1 MQPKQQAERR
11 KQKMEMIISSLPR
24 MKFASEFVIYLVPLI
39 FMICDIVSG
48 LAKAYVQKN
57 IISHK
62 MRSGIIKKCGEM
74 MIILLTAVVV
84 YSVQWPHQII
94 AIVSVYMILMEI
106 ISIMENLDGIG
117 VPIPKWIE
125 KTINNVATD
134 IDNGSANSL
143 SDEDMKKL
151 IEAARIIEENSKKEE

>member
-1 MQPKQQAERR
+1 MELLNLMPK
-11 KQKMEMIISSLPR
+11 
-24 MKFASEFVIYLVPLI
+24 MKFISEFVFYLVPLI
-39 FMICDIVSG
+39 FMLCDVVSG

-74 MIILLTAVVV
+74 MIILLTAIVV

-106 ISIMENLDGIG
+106 ISIMENLDEIG

-143 SDEDMKKL
+143 NDEDMKKL

>member
-1 MQPKQQAERR
+1 
-11 KQKMEMIISSLPR
+11 MEMIISSLPK
-24 MKFASEFVIYLVPLI
+24 MKFISEFVFYLVPLI
-39 FMICDIVSG
+39 FMLCDVVSG

-57 IISHK
+57 IISNK

-74 MIILLTAVVV
+74 MIIILTAVVV

-94 AIVSVYMILMEI
+94 AVVSVYMILMEI
-106 ISIMENLDGIG
+106 ISIMENLDEIG

-134 IDNGSANSL
+134 IDSGTSNAISE
-143 SDEDMKKL
+143 DDMKKL
-151 IEAARIIEENSKKEE
+151 IEAARIIEDNKKK

>member
-1 MQPKQQAERR
+1 
-11 KQKMEMIISSLPR
+11 MEMIINSLPK
-24 MKFASEFVIYLVPLI
+24 MKFVSEFVFYLVPLI
-39 FMICDIVSG
+39 FMLCDVVSG

-74 MIILLTAVVV
+74 MIILLTAIVV

-94 AIVSVYMILMEI
+94 AIVSVYMILMET
-106 ISIMENLDGIG
+106 ISIMENLDGLG

-134 IDNGSANSL
+134 IDNGTSNAI
-143 SDEDMKKL
+143 SDEDMKRL
-151 IEAARIIEENSKKEE
+151 IEAARIIEESSKKEE

>member
-1 MQPKQQAERR
+1 
-11 KQKMEMIISSLPR
+11 MEMIINSLPK
-24 MKFASEFVIYLVPLI
+24 MKFVSEFVFYLLPLI
-39 FMICDIVSG
+39 FMLCDVVSG

-74 MIILLTAVVV
+74 MIILLTAIVV

-94 AIVSVYMILMEI
+94 AIVSLYMILMEI
-106 ISIMENLDGIG
+106 ISIMENLDEIG

-134 IDNGSANSL
+134 IDSGTSKAIS
-143 SDEDMKKL
+143 EADMKRL
-151 IEAARIIEENSKKEE
+151 IEAARIIEESSKEKQ

>member
-1 MQPKQQAERR
+1 
-11 KQKMEMIISSLPR
+11 MEMIINSLPK
-24 MKFASEFVIYLVPLI
+24 MKFISEFVFYLVPLI
-39 FMICDIVSG
+39 FMLCDIVSG

-74 MIILLTAVVV
+74 MIILLTALVV

-106 ISIMENLDGIG
+106 ISIMENLDEIG

-134 IDNGSANSL
+134 IDIGTSNAISE
-143 SDEDMKKL
+143 DDMKRL
-151 IEAARIIEENSKKEE
+151 IEAAKIIEDNKKK

>member
-1 MQPKQQAERR
+1 
-11 KQKMEMIISSLPR
+11 MEMIINSLPK
-24 MKFASEFVIYLVPLI
+24 MKFVSEFVFYLVPLI
-39 FMICDIVSG
+39 FMLCDIVSG

-57 IISHK
+57 VISHK

-74 MIILLTAVVV
+74 MIIVLTAVVV

-125 KTINNVATD
+125 KTINNVAEE
-134 IDNGSANSL
+134 IDNGDVAKMK
-143 SDEDMKKL
+143 SDLDTYYEV
-151 IEAARIIEENSKKEE
+151 ARYLCEKEGTTIAEVVEENKNEKQ

>member
-1 MQPKQQAERR
+1 
-11 KQKMEMIISSLPR
+11 MEMIINSLPK
-24 MKFASEFVIYLVPLI
+24 MKFINEFVFYLVPLI
-39 FMICDIVSG
+39 FMLCDIVSG

-62 MRSGIIKKCGEM
+62 MRGGIIKKCGEM
-74 MIILLTAVVV
+74 MIILLTALVV

-106 ISIMENLDGIG
+106 ISIMENLDEIG

-134 IDNGSANSL
+134 IDIGTSNAISE
-143 SDEDMKKL
+143 DDMKRL
-151 IEAARIIEENSKKEE
+151 IEAAKIIEDNKKK

>member
-1 MQPKQQAERR
+1 
-11 KQKMEMIISSLPR
+11 MEMIINSLPK
-24 MKFASEFVIYLVPLI
+24 MKFVSEFVFYLVPLI
-39 FMICDIVSG
+39 FMLCDVVSG

-74 MIILLTAVVV
+74 MIIVLTAVVV

-125 KTINNVATD
+125 KTINNVAED
-134 IDNGSANSL
+134 IDNGDVAKMK
-143 SDEDMKKL
+143 SDLDTYYEV
-151 IEAARIIEENSKKEE
+151 ARYLCEKEGMTIAEVVEESKKEKH

>member
-1 MQPKQQAERR
+1 
-11 KQKMEMIISSLPR
+11 MEMIISSLPR
-24 MKFASEFVIYLVPLI
+24 MKFVSEFVIYLVPLI
-39 FMICDIVSG
+39 FMIADIVSG

-74 MIILLTAVVV
+74 MIILLTALVV

-94 AIVSVYMILMEI
+94 AIVSVYMILMET
-106 ISIMENLDGIG
+106 ISIMENLDGLG

-134 IDNGSANSL
+134 IDYGSANAL
-143 SDEDMKKL
+143 SDEDMKRL
-151 IEAARIIEENSKKEE
+151 IEAARIIEESSKEKQ

>member
-1 MQPKQQAERR
+1 MELLNLMPK
-11 KQKMEMIISSLPR
+11 
-24 MKFASEFVIYLVPLI
+24 MKFINEFVFYLVPLI
-39 FMICDIVSG
+39 FMLCDIVTG

-74 MIILLTAVVV
+74 MIIVLTAVVV

-94 AIVSVYMILMEI
+94 AVVSVYMILMEI

-125 KTINNVATD
+125 KTINNVAED
-134 IDNGSANSL
+134 IDNGDVAKMK
-143 SDEDMKKL
+143 SDIDTYYEV
-151 IEAARIIEENSKKEE
+151 ARYLCEKEGTTITEVVEESKKEKR

>member
-1 MQPKQQAERR
+1 MELLNLMPK
-11 KQKMEMIISSLPR
+11 
-24 MKFASEFVIYLVPLI
+24 MKFISEFVFYLVPLI
-39 FMICDIVSG
+39 FMLCDIVSG

-74 MIILLTAVVV
+74 MIILLTALVV

-106 ISIMENLDGIG
+106 ISIMENLDEIG

-134 IDNGSANSL
+134 IDIGTSNAISE
-143 SDEDMKKL
+143 DDMKRL
-151 IEAARIIEENSKKEE
+151 IDAARIIEDNKKK

>member
-1 MQPKQQAERR
+1 
-11 KQKMEMIISSLPR
+11 MEMIFNSLPK
-24 MKFASEFVIYLVPLI
+24 MKFVSEFVLYLVPLI
-39 FMICDIVSG
+39 FMLCDVISG

-74 MIILLTAVVV
+74 MIILLTAIVV

-94 AIVSVYMILMEI
+94 AVVSVYMILMEI
-106 ISIMENLDGIG
+106 ISIMENLDEIG

-125 KTINNVATD
+125 KTINNVAED
-134 IDNGSANSL
+134 IDNGDVAKMK
-143 SDEDMKKL
+143 SDLDTYYEV
-151 IEAARIIEENSKKEE
+151 ARYLCEKEGTTIAEVVEENKKEKH

>member
-1 MQPKQQAERR
+1 MELFNLMPK
-11 KQKMEMIISSLPR
+11 
-24 MKFASEFVIYLVPLI
+24 MKFISEFVFYLVPLI
-39 FMICDIVSG
+39 FMLCDIVSG

-74 MIILLTAVVV
+74 MIIILTAVVV

-94 AIVSVYMILMEI
+94 AVVSVYMILMEI
-106 ISIMENLDGIG
+106 ISIMENLDEIG

-125 KTINNVATD
+125 KTINNVAED
-134 IDNGSANSL
+134 INDGNIAKMK
-143 SDEDMKKL
+143 SDLDTYYEV
-151 IEAARIIEENSKKEE
+151 ARYLCEKEGTTIAEVVEESKKEKQ

>member
-1 MQPKQQAERR
+1 MELLNLMPKMRF
-11 KQKMEMIISSLPR
+11 I
-24 MKFASEFVIYLVPLI
+24 SEFVFYLVPLI
-39 FMICDIVSG
+39 FMLCDIVSG

-62 MRSGIIKKCGEM
+62 MRSGIVKKCGEM
-74 MIILLTAVVV
+74 MIILLTALVV

-106 ISIMENLDGIG
+106 ISIMENLDEVG

-134 IDNGSANSL
+134 IDSGTSNAISE
-143 SDEDMKKL
+143 DDMKKL
-151 IEAARIIEENSKKEE
+151 IEAARIIEDSNKEKQ

>member
-1 MQPKQQAERR
+1 
-11 KQKMEMIISSLPR
+11 MEMIINSLPK
-24 MKFASEFVIYLVPLI
+24 MKFISEFVFYLVPLI
-39 FMICDIVSG
+39 FMLCDVVSG

-57 IISHK
+57 VISHK

-74 MIILLTAVVV
+74 MIIVLTAVVV

-94 AIVSVYMILMEI
+94 AIVSLYMILMEI

-125 KTINNVATD
+125 KTINNVAED
-134 IDNGSANSL
+134 INDGDVAKMK
-143 SDEDMKKL
+143 SDLDTYYEV
-151 IEAARIIEENSKKEE
+151 ARYLCEKEGTTIAEVVEESKKEKH

>member
-1 MQPKQQAERR
+1 
-11 KQKMEMIISSLPR
+11 MEMIINSLPK
-24 MKFASEFVIYLVPLI
+24 MKFVNEFIFYLVPLI
-39 FMICDIVSG
+39 FMLCDVVSG

-74 MIILLTAVVV
+74 MIILLTAIVV

-94 AIVSVYMILMEI
+94 AVVSVYMILMEI
-106 ISIMENLDGIG
+106 ISIMENLDEIG

-125 KTINNVATD
+125 KTINNVAED
-134 IDNGSANSL
+134 IDNGDVAKMK
-143 SDEDMKKL
+143 SDLDTYYEV
-151 IEAARIIEENSKKEE
+151 ARYLCEKEGTTIAEVVEENKKEKH

>member
-1 MQPKQQAERR
+1 
-11 KQKMEMIISSLPR
+11 MEMIINSLPK
-24 MKFASEFVIYLVPLI
+24 MKFISEFVFYLVPLI
-39 FMICDIVSG
+39 FMLCDVVSG

-74 MIILLTAVVV
+74 MIILLTALVV

-106 ISIMENLDGIG
+106 ISIMENLDEIG

-134 IDNGSANSL
+134 IDSGTSNAISE
-143 SDEDMKKL
+143 DDMKRL
-151 IEAARIIEENSKKEE
+151 IEAAKIIEESKKK

>member
-1 MQPKQQAERR
+1 
-11 KQKMEMIISSLPR
+11 MEMIINSLPK
-24 MKFASEFVIYLVPLI
+24 MKFVNEFIFYLVPLI
-39 FMICDIVSG
+39 FMLCDVVSG

-74 MIILLTAVVV
+74 MIIILTAVVV

-106 ISIMENLDGIG
+106 ISIMENLDEIG

-134 IDNGSANSL
+134 IDNGSANAL
-143 SDEDMKKL
+143 SDDDMKRL
-151 IEAARIIEENSKKEE
+151 IEAARIIEESSKEKH

>member
-1 MQPKQQAERR
+1 MELLNLMPK
-11 KQKMEMIISSLPR
+11 
-24 MKFASEFVIYLVPLI
+24 MKFISEFVFYLVPLI
-39 FMICDIVSG
+39 FMLCDIVSG

-74 MIILLTAVVV
+74 MIIILTAVVV

-134 IDNGSANSL
+134 IDNGTSSAI

-151 IEAARIIEENSKKEE
+151 IEAAKIIEDNKKK

>member
-1 MQPKQQAERR
+1 
-11 KQKMEMIISSLPR
+11 MEMIINSLPK
-24 MKFASEFVIYLVPLI
+24 MKFVSEFVFYLVPLI
-39 FMICDIVSG
+39 FMLCDVVSG
-48 LAKAYVQKN
+48 LAKAYIQKN
-57 IISHK
+57 LISHK

-74 MIILLTAVVV
+74 MIIVLTAVVV

-125 KTINNVATD
+125 KTINNVAED
-134 IDNGSANSL
+134 IDNGDVAKMK
-143 SDEDMKKL
+143 SDLDTYYEV
-151 IEAARIIEENSKKEE
+151 ARYLCEKEGTTIAEVVEESKKEKH

>member
-1 MQPKQQAERR
+1 MELFNLMPK
-11 KQKMEMIISSLPR
+11 
-24 MKFASEFVIYLVPLI
+24 MKFISEFVFYLVPLI
-39 FMICDIVSG
+39 FMLCDIVSG

-74 MIILLTAVVV
+74 MIILLTAIVV

-106 ISIMENLDGIG
+106 ISIMENLDEIG

-134 IDNGSANSL
+134 IDSGTSNAI
-143 SDEDMKKL
+143 SDEEMKRL

>member
-1 MQPKQQAERR
+1 
-11 KQKMEMIISSLPR
+11 MEMIINSLPK
-24 MKFASEFVIYLVPLI
+24 MKFINEFVFYLVPLI
-39 FMICDIVSG
+39 FMLCDIVSG

-74 MIILLTAVVV
+74 MIIILTAVVV

-94 AIVSVYMILMEI
+94 AVVSVYMILMEI
-106 ISIMENLDGIG
+106 ISIMENLDEIG

-125 KTINNVATD
+125 KTINNVAID
-134 IDNGSANSL
+134 IDNGSANAL
-143 SDEDMKKL
+143 SDEDMKRL
-151 IEAARIIEENSKKEE
+151 IDAARIIEESSKEKQ

>member
-1 MQPKQQAERR
+1 MELLNLMPK
-11 KQKMEMIISSLPR
+11 
-24 MKFASEFVIYLVPLI
+24 MKFISEFVFYLVPLI
-39 FMICDIVSG
+39 FMLCDIVSG

-62 MRSGIIKKCGEM
+62 MRSGIVKKCGEM
-74 MIILLTAVVV
+74 MIILLTALVV

-94 AIVSVYMILMEI
+94 AVVSVYMILMEI
-106 ISIMENLDGIG
+106 ISIMENLDEIG

-134 IDNGSANSL
+134 IDNGTSNAISK
-143 SDEDMKKL
+143 DDMKRL
-151 IEAARIIEENSKKEE
+151 IDAARIIEESSKKEE

>member
-1 MQPKQQAERR
+1 
-11 KQKMEMIISSLPR
+11 MEMIINSLPK
-24 MKFASEFVIYLVPLI
+24 MKFISEFVFYLVPLI
-39 FMICDIVSG
+39 FMLCDIVSG

-74 MIILLTAVVV
+74 MIILLTALVV

-106 ISIMENLDGIG
+106 ISIMENLDEIG

-134 IDNGSANSL
+134 IDIGTSNAISE
-143 SDEDMKKL
+143 DDMKRL
-151 IEAARIIEENSKKEE
+151 IDAARIIEDNKKK